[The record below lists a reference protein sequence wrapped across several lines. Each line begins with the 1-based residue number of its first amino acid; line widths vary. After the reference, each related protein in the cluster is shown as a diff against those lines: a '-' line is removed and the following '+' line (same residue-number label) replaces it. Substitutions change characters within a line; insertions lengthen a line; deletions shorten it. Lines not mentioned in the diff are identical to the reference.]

1 MYIVKLNCL
10 LLYGVYDVYSE
21 KGTKLIIIIN
31 NLQACYFKV
40 DSPKYIANKYLFL
53 LYHKN

>member
-10 LLYGVYDVYSE
+10 LLYGVYVVYSE